1 MKASIEQTELL
12 KAMARVQSIVERRTT
27 IPILSNVLI
36 EAKETSLYLRT
47 TDLDIEVLD
56 KVEAVIET
64 PGSLTVGAN
73 TLYEIVRK
81 LPDGSRVEFLN
92 DIGSSQLEIVASRS
106 KFFLSTLPTEDFPV
120 MASEEYDFD
129 FTIKAKVIKRLFDK
143 SKFAMSSEETR
154 YYLNGVY
161 LHPCI
166 ENEKNILRAV
176 ATDGHR
182 LAQIDIE
189 NPGLK
194 DNFSGIIVPKKTV
207 SELRMVLENENDDI
221 SISISNNKIRFS
233 NNFLTLT
240 SKIVDGTFPDYKRVI
255 PLDNDKKL
263 QVNAT
268 EFSEAVDRVSTVSSE
283 RSRAVKLSLSAGKLH
298 LSVNSPE
305 NGKAEDE
312 ILVDYTYDDLEIGF
326 NARYLQELTS
336 QVDGQNVEFSFKS
349 SGDPAL
355 MKDIEDEGAIY
366 VVMPM
371 RV

>member
-12 KAMARVQSIVERRTT
+12 KSMARVQSIVERRTT
-27 IPILSNVLI
+27 IPILSNVLL
-36 EAKETSLYLRT
+36 EAKESFLYLRT

-56 KVEAVIET
+56 KVSADIET

-81 LPDGSRVEFLN
+81 LPDGSQVEFLN
-92 DIGSSQLEIVASRS
+92 KSGSNQLEIVASRS
-106 KFFLSTLPTEDFPV
+106 KFFLSTLPKEDFPI
-120 MASEEYDFD
+120 MATEEYDFE
-129 FTIKAKVIKRLFDK
+129 FSLKSKVIKRLFDK

-194 DNFSGIIVPKKTV
+194 NSFSGIIVPKKTV
-207 SELRMVLENENDDI
+207 AELRMILDNENDDI

-233 NNFLTLT
+233 NNSLTLT

-255 PLDNDKKL
+255 PINNDKKL
-263 QVNAT
+263 KVNAS
-268 EFSEAVDRVSTVSSE
+268 EFSKAVDRVSTVSSE
-283 RSRAVKLSLSAGKLH
+283 RSRAVKLKLSSGILQ

-312 ILVDYTYDDLEIGF
+312 ILVNYDQDDLEIGF

-336 QVDGQNVEFSFKS
+336 QVDGKNVEFSFKS

-355 MKDIEDEGAIY
+355 MRDVDDEGAIY

>member
-1 MKASIEQTELL
+1 MKVSIQQTELL
-12 KAMARVQSIVERRTT
+12 KSMARVQSIVERRTT

-36 EAKETSLYLRT
+36 EAKETNLYLRT

-56 KVEAVIET
+56 KVSAEIET

-92 DIGSSQLEIVASRS
+92 EIGSSQLEIVASRS
-106 KFFLSTLPTEDFPV
+106 KFSLSTLPKEDFPV
-120 MASEEYDFD
+120 MASEKYDFE
-129 FTIKAKVIKRLFDK
+129 FSLRAKEIRRLFDK

-161 LHPCI
+161 LHQCV
-166 ENEKNILRAV
+166 ESEKHILRAV

-189 NPGLK
+189 NPGLT

-207 SELRMVLENENDDI
+207 SELKMVLENENDEI

-233 NNFLTLT
+233 NNSLTLT

-255 PLDNDKKL
+255 PLDNDKKMK
-263 QVNAT
+263 VNAT
-268 EFSEAVDRVSTVSSE
+268 EFSEAVERVSTVSSE
-283 RSRAVKLSLSAGKLH
+283 RSRAVKLSLSNGKLH

-312 ILVDYTYDDLEIGF
+312 IIIDYDQSDLEIGF

-336 QVDGQNVEFSFKS
+336 QVDGKNVEFSFKS

-355 MKDIEDEGAIY
+355 MRDIDDEGATY

>member
-12 KAMARVQSIVERRTT
+12 KSMAKVQSIVERRTT
-27 IPILSNVLI
+27 IPILSNVLL
-36 EAKETSLYLRT
+36 EAKESFLYLRT

-56 KVEAVIET
+56 KVSADVET

-81 LPDGSRVEFLN
+81 LPDGSQVEFLN
-92 DIGSSQLEIVASRS
+92 ESGSNQLEIVASRS
-106 KFFLSTLPTEDFPV
+106 KFFLSTLPKEDFPI
-120 MASEEYDFD
+120 MATEEYDFE
-129 FTIKAKVIKRLFDK
+129 FSLKSNVIKRLFDK

-194 DNFSGIIVPKKTV
+194 NSFSGIIVPKKTV
-207 SELRMVLENENDDI
+207 GELRMILENDNDDI
-221 SISISNNKIRFS
+221 SISISNNKIRFANKS
-233 NNFLTLT
+233 LTLT

-255 PLDNDKKL
+255 PINNDKKL
-263 QVNAT
+263 KVNAS
-268 EFSEAVDRVSTVSSE
+268 EFSKAVDRVSTVSSE
-283 RSRAVKLSLSAGKLH
+283 RSRAVKLKLSSGSLQ

-312 ILVDYTYDDLEIGF
+312 MFVDYDQDNLEIGF
-326 NARYLQELTS
+326 NGRYLQELAS
-336 QVDGQNVEFSFKS
+336 QVDGKNVEFSFKS

-355 MKDIEDEGAIY
+355 MRDVDDESAIY

>member
-1 MKASIEQTELL
+1 MKVSIEQSELL
-12 KAMARVQSIVERRTT
+12 KAMGRVQSIVERRTT

-36 EAKETSLYLRT
+36 EAKDDFLYLRT

-56 KVEAVIET
+56 KVEANIEIE
-64 PGSLTVGAN
+64 GALTVGAN

-81 LPDGSRVEFLN
+81 LPDGSTVEFLN
-92 DIGSSQLEIVASRS
+92 EASSSQLEIVASRS
-106 KFFLSTLPTEDFPV
+106 KFFLATLPKEDFPI
-120 MASEEYDFD
+120 MASEEYDFE
-129 FTIKAKVIKRLFDK
+129 FSIKAKIIKRLFDK

-161 LHPCI
+161 LHSCLD
-166 ENEKNILRAV
+166 NDKQILRAV

-189 NPGLK
+189 NPGLQDK
-194 DNFSGIIVPKKTV
+194 FSGIIVPKKTV
-207 SELRMVLENENDDI
+207 SELRMVLDNDNEEIYI
-221 SISISNNKIRFS
+221 SVSNNKIRFS
-233 NNFLTLT
+233 NNSLTLT

-255 PLDNDKKL
+255 PVDNEKKL
-263 QVNAT
+263 KVSAS

-283 RSRAVKLSLSAGKLH
+283 RSRAVKLSLTSGKLH

-305 NGKAEDE
+305 NGKAEDVM
-312 ILVDYTYDDLEIGF
+312 IVDYDNDDLEIGF

-336 QVDGQNVEFSFKS
+336 QVDGKIVEFSFKS

-355 MKDIEDEGAIY
+355 MKDIDDEGALY

>member
-1 MKASIEQTELL
+1 MIARVEQIELL

-36 EAKETSLYLRT
+36 EAKESFLYFRT

-56 KVEAVIET
+56 KVNADIDR
-64 PGSLTVGAN
+64 PGSITVGAN

-81 LPDGSRVEFLN
+81 LPDGSEVQFLS
-92 DIGSSQLEIVASRS
+92 DEDSSQLGIVASRS
-106 KFFLSTLPTEDFPV
+106 KFFLSTLPKEDFPI
-120 MASEEYDFD
+120 MASEEYDFE
-129 FTIKAKVIKRLFDK
+129 FSMKAKIIKRLFDK

-161 LHPCI
+161 LHCCI
-166 ENEKNILRAV
+166 EEEKKLLRAV

-189 NPGLK
+189 NPGLQDK
-194 DNFSGIIVPKKTV
+194 FSGIIVPKKTV
-207 SELRMVLENENDDI
+207 SELRMILENENDDI
-221 SISISNNKIRFS
+221 SISISSNKIRFS
-233 NNFLTLT
+233 NDSLTLT

-255 PLDNDKKL
+255 PLNNEKRMK
-263 QVNAT
+263 VNAL
-268 EFSEAVDRVSTVSSE
+268 EFYEAVDRVSTVSSE
-283 RSRAVKLSLSAGKLH
+283 RSRAVKLSLSHGKLH
-298 LSVNSPE
+298 LSVTSPD

-312 ILVDYTYDDLEIGF
+312 ILVDYDSEELEIGF

-336 QVDGQNVEFSFKS
+336 QVDGKDVEFCFKS

-355 MKDIEDEGAIY
+355 MRDIDDEGSIF

>member
-1 MKASIEQTELL
+1 MKTSIEQTELL
-12 KAMARVQSIVERRTT
+12 KSMARVQSIVERRTT
-27 IPILSNVLI
+27 IPILSNVLL
-36 EAKETSLYLRT
+36 EAKESFLYLRT

-56 KVEAVIET
+56 KVSADVET

-81 LPDGSRVEFLN
+81 LPDGSQVEFFN
-92 DIGSSQLEIVASRS
+92 ESGSNQLEIVASRS
-106 KFFLSTLPTEDFPV
+106 KFFLSTLPKEDFPI
-120 MASEEYDFD
+120 MTTEEYDFE
-129 FTIKAKVIKRLFDK
+129 FSLKSKVIKRLFDK

-194 DNFSGIIVPKKTV
+194 NSFSGIIVPKKTV
-207 SELRMVLENENDDI
+207 AELRMILDNENDDI

-233 NNFLTLT
+233 NNSLTLT

-255 PLDNDKKL
+255 PINNDKKL
-263 QVNAT
+263 KVNAS
-268 EFSEAVDRVSTVSSE
+268 EFSKAVDRVSTVSSE
-283 RSRAVKLSLSAGKLH
+283 RSRAVKLKLSSGSLQ

-312 ILVDYTYDDLEIGF
+312 MFVDYDQDNLEIGF
-326 NARYLQELTS
+326 NGRYLQELAS
-336 QVDGQNVEFSFKS
+336 QVDGKNVEFSFKS

-355 MKDIEDEGAIY
+355 MRDVDDESAIY

>member
-1 MKASIEQTELL
+1 MKVSIEQTELL
-12 KAMARVQSIVERRTT
+12 KSMARVQSIVERRTT
-27 IPILSNVLI
+27 IPILSNVLL
-36 EAKETSLYLRT
+36 EAKESFLYLRT

-56 KVEAVIET
+56 KVSADIET
-64 PGSLTVGAN
+64 TGSLTVGAN

-81 LPDGSRVEFLN
+81 LPDGSQVEFLN
-92 DIGSSQLEIVASRS
+92 EAGSNQLEIFASRS
-106 KFFLSTLPTEDFPV
+106 KFFLSTLPKEDFPI
-120 MASEEYDFD
+120 MATEEYDFE
-129 FTIKAKVIKRLFDK
+129 FSLKSKVIKRLFDK

-182 LAQIDIE
+182 LAQIDVE

-194 DNFSGIIVPKKTV
+194 NSFSGIIVPKKTV
-207 SELRMVLENENDDI
+207 AELRMILENENDDI

-233 NNFLTLT
+233 NNSLTLT

-255 PLDNDKKL
+255 PINNDKKL
-263 QVNAT
+263 KVNAS

-283 RSRAVKLSLSAGKLH
+283 RSRAVKLTLSSGSLQ

-312 ILVDYTYDDLEIGF
+312 ILVNYDQDNLEIGF

-336 QVDGQNVEFSFKS
+336 QVDGKTVEFSFKS

-355 MKDIEDEGAIY
+355 MKDIDDEGAIY

>member
-1 MKASIEQTELL
+1 MKVSIEQTDLL

-36 EAKETSLYLRT
+36 EAKESFLYLRT

-56 KVEAVIET
+56 KVPADIDR

-81 LPDGSRVEFLN
+81 LPDGSKVEFLN
-92 DIGSSQLEIVASRS
+92 DLDSSQLEIVASRS
-106 KFFLSTLPTEDFPV
+106 KFFLSTLPKEDFPI
-120 MASEEYDFD
+120 MASEEYDFE
-129 FTIKAKVIKRLFDK
+129 FSTKAKIIKRLFDK

-161 LHPCI
+161 LHSCI
-166 ENEKNILRAV
+166 ENDKQILRAV

-194 DNFSGIIVPKKTV
+194 DEFSGIIVPKKTV
-207 SELRMVLENENDDI
+207 SELRMVLDHENDEI
-221 SISISNNKIRFS
+221 TISISNNKIRFS
-233 NNFLTLT
+233 NNSLTLT

-255 PLDNDKKL
+255 PLNNDKKL
-263 QVNAT
+263 QVSAS

-283 RSRAVKLSLSAGKLH
+283 RSRAVKLSLSTGRLH

-312 ILVDYTYDDLEIGF
+312 ILVNYDYEDLEIGF

-336 QVDGQNVEFSFKS
+336 QVDGKNVEFSFKS

-355 MKDIEDEGAIY
+355 MKDVDDEGAIY